1 MKKISQKIKTAP
13 DSPGVYFFKKNNK
26 FIYIGR
32 ATSLKKRLADYLR
45 SADAKTNQMLRE
57 ADELIVKKTANLLE
71 AIISEANL
79 IKKYQPEYNIREKD
93 NRSFIYIIIPK
104 TDWAYPL
111 LVRGRALSK
120 YRPEKAFV
128 FGPLKSFS
136 LAKNLL
142 LVLRRIFPYSVCKPN
157 TGKPCF
163 HYQIGFCPG
172 KCLGLITKE
181 EYQKNIKNLILVL
194 SDKKTKVI
202 KGLKITDKLN
212 LLKNIDDSALI
223 TREENLPESLTNKKI
238 EAYDISHLSGKETV
252 GAMVVFEN
260 GDFNKN
266 HYRLF
271 KIKTAKPSDDL
282 SALSEMVKRRLKHK
296 EWTYPDLILVDGG
309 RTQIQIAQ
317 KILAENKINIAIVG
331 IAKFKGD
338 KLIFGKTRESLK
350 ELISLSFNQLKIIRN
365 EAHRFANAYRKKIL
379 KNQLTLGHP
388 VILEKK

>member
-1 MKKISQKIKTAP
+1 M
-13 DSPGVYFFKKNNK
+13 
-26 FIYIGR
+26 
-32 ATSLKKRLADYLR
+32 
-45 SADAKTNQMLRE
+45 
-57 ADELIVKKTANLLE
+57 
-71 AIISEANL
+71 
-79 IKKYQPEYNIREKD
+79 
-93 NRSFIYIIIPK
+93 
-104 TDWAYPL
+104 
-111 LVRGRALSK
+111 
-120 YRPEKAFV
+120 
-128 FGPLKSFS
+128 
-136 LAKNLL
+136 
-142 LVLRRIFPYSVCKPN
+142 
-157 TGKPCF
+157 
-163 HYQIGFCPG
+163 
-172 KCLGLITKE
+172 
-181 EYQKNIKNLILVL
+181 
-194 SDKKTKVI
+194 I

-350 ELISLSFNQLKIIRN
+350 ELISCL
-365 EAHRFANAYRKKIL
+365 
-379 KNQLTLGHP
+379 LTN
-388 VILEKK
+388 